1 MKFTPNVL
9 FCFIVGICLRC
20 ACVMHLNESIKKL
33 EPVFLKITEIIYLQK
48 MNDERH
54 MWPCRLCSSSIKINH
69 LMQKSGYIPSIY
81 NTRNTDYLRKCIKKL
96 EYLLVLL
103 LCFSLYFVY
112 QHTFFNI
119 LCVDVM
125 LTSVACEYFHGFI
138 EMKLSVFF
146 LFLFSL
152 PIYRFIDQWPKS
164 LIKRLHSITH

>member
-1 MKFTPNVL
+1 
-9 FCFIVGICLRC
+9 
-20 ACVMHLNESIKKL
+20 MHLNESIKKR
-33 EPVFLKITEIIYLQK
+33 EPVFLKITKIIYLQK
-48 MNDERH
+48 MQETH
-54 MWPCRLCSSSIKINH
+54 AAVRLCSSSIKINH

-138 EMKLSVFF
+138 EMKFFF

-152 PIYRFIDQWPKS
+152 PIYRFIDQ
-164 LIKRLHSITH
+164 